1 MNIGIGATI
10 KHHPY
15 AAAGIAVGGLFLLLV
30 LMRSSGGTVQD
41 NSAST
46 LQTIAAANAQQSQ
59 LAAQV
64 GASQSAIASQNY
76 QANLAAQVQ
85 NNQVVAAGQ
94 TATYQTDAQLIAALA
109 ANQTQQQ
116 ATQAQLVATGMQV
129 NLQAQQN
136 YLTADTADRGIAAQL
151 AAMGIQFNSQDLANQ
166 LSAQVTQHQ
175 QDTQL
180 SGLQAQIQEMYSQSL
195 LENQTYQ
202 HQMDTSL
209 AATENTN
216 ASNLA
221 AYNSQVAYQTN
232 LANLQGDLTKQQIQS
247 TTDLTSQGIWAQLQA
262 ILGQQ
267 TTDQQGQQLQYNYAS
282 TVAQNQYNLN
292 NQIVGMVG
300 QAGLNHGT
308 QSLENSLTAI
318 LSGVM
323 NQPQIGVAAESSAAS
338 QAQSTASMWS
348 NITSAIASAAAS
360 IGGGLFKPIATPVMN
375 YAAR

>member
-30 LMRSSGGTVQD
+30 LMRSSGGAVQD

-64 GASQSAIASQNY
+64 GAQQSAIASTNY

-85 NNQVVAAGQ
+85 NNQVVAASSA
-94 TATYQTDAQLIAALA
+94 ATYQTDAQLIAALA

-116 ATQAQLVATGMQV
+116 ATNAQLTATGMQV

-151 AAMGIQFNSQDLANQ
+151 AAMGIQADSQDLANQ

-180 SGLQAQIQEMYSQSL
+180 AGLQAQTNEMLQQST

-202 HQMDTSL
+202 YQMATNL

-216 ASNLA
+216 QTNLD

-232 LANLQGDLTKQQIQS
+232 LANLQGALTQQQIAS
-247 TTDLTSQGIWAQLQA
+247 TTTLTSQGIWSQLQA

-267 TTDQQGQQLQYNYAS
+267 TTDQQGQQLQYNYAT
-282 TVAQNQYNLN
+282 TVANNQNNVN
-292 NQIVGMVG
+292 NQILNMVG
-300 QAGLNHGT
+300 AAGLNHGT

-318 LSGVM
+318 LSGVL
-323 NQPQIGVAAESSAAS
+323 NQPQIGVAAENTTAVND
-338 QAQSTASMWS
+338 QSTASMWS
-348 NITSAIASAAAS
+348 NITNSIAGLAS
-360 IGGGLFKPIATPVMN
+360 TVAGGLFNKLPQQVVKIA
-375 YAAR
+375 

>member
-30 LMRSSGGTVQD
+30 LMRSSGGAVQD

-64 GASQSAIASQNY
+64 GAQQSAIASTNY

-85 NNQVVAAGQ
+85 NNQVVAAGNA
-94 TATYQTDAQLIAALA
+94 ATYQTDAQLIAALA

-116 ATQAQLVATGMQV
+116 ATNAQLTATGMQV

-151 AAMGIQFNSQDLANQ
+151 AAMGIQADSQDLANQ

-180 SGLQAQIQEMYSQSL
+180 AGLQAQTNEMLQQST

-202 HQMDTSL
+202 YQMATQL

-216 ASNLA
+216 QTNLD

-232 LANLQGDLTKQQIQS
+232 LANLQGALTQQQIAS
-247 TTDLTSQGIWAQLQA
+247 TTTLTSQGIWAQLQA

-267 TTDQQGQQLQYNYAS
+267 TTDQQGQQLQYNYAT
-282 TVAQNQYNLN
+282 TVANNQNNVN
-292 NQIVGMVG
+292 NQILNMVG
-300 QAGLNHGT
+300 AAGLNHGT

-318 LSGVM
+318 LSGVL
-323 NQPQIGVAAESSAAS
+323 NQPQIGVAAENTTAVND
-338 QAQSTASMWS
+338 QSTASMWS
-348 NITSAIASAAAS
+348 NITNSIAGLAS
-360 IGGGLFKPIATPVMN
+360 TVAGGLFNKLPQQVVKIA
-375 YAAR
+375 

>member
-30 LMRSSGGTVQD
+30 LMRSSGGAVQD

-64 GASQSAIASQNY
+64 GAQQSAIASTNY

-85 NNQVVAAGQ
+85 NNQVVAAGNA
-94 TATYQTDAQLIAALA
+94 ATYQTDAQLIAALA

-116 ATQAQLVATGMQV
+116 ATQAQLTATGMQV

-151 AAMGIQFNSQDLANQ
+151 AAMGIQADSQDLANQ

-180 SGLQAQIQEMYSQSL
+180 AGLQAQTNEMLQQST

-202 HQMDTSL
+202 YQMATQL

-216 ASNLA
+216 QTNLD

-232 LANLQGDLTKQQIQS
+232 LADLQGALTQQQIAS
-247 TTDLTSQGIWAQLQA
+247 TTTLTSQGIWSQLQA

-267 TTDQQGQQLQYNYAS
+267 TTDQQGQQLQYNYAT
-282 TVAQNQYNLN
+282 TVAN
-292 NQIVGMVG
+292 NQNNVNNQVLNMVNA
-300 QAGLNHGT
+300 AGLNHGT

-318 LSGVM
+318 LSGVL
-323 NQPQIGVAAESSAAS
+323 NQPQIGVAAESATAS
-338 QAQSTASMWS
+338 SDASTASMWS
-348 NITSAIASAAAS
+348 NITNAIAGLGST
-360 IGGGLFKPIATPVMN
+360 IGKGLFSPLPTQTVKIA
-375 YAAR
+375 

>member
-1 MNIGIGATI
+1 VTIGIGATI

-64 GASQSAIASQNY
+64 GAQQSAIASTNY

-85 NNQVVAAGQ
+85 NNQVVAASSA
-94 TATYQTDAQLIAALA
+94 ATYQTDAQLIAALA

-116 ATQAQLVATGMQV
+116 ATNAQLTATGMQV

-151 AAMGIQFNSQDLANQ
+151 AAMGIQADSQDLANQ

-180 SGLQAQIQEMYSQSL
+180 AGLQAQTNEMLQQST

-202 HQMDTSL
+202 YQMATNL

-216 ASNLA
+216 QTNLD

-232 LANLQGDLTKQQIQS
+232 LANLQGSLTQQQIKS

-267 TTDQQGQQLQYNYAS
+267 TTDQQGQQLQYNYAT
-282 TVAQNQYNLN
+282 TVAN
-292 NQIVGMVG
+292 NQNSVNNQVLNMVNA
-300 QAGLNHGT
+300 AGLNHGT

-318 LSGVM
+318 LSGVL
-323 NQPQIGVAAESSAAS
+323 NQPQIGVAAEGSAAS
-338 QAQSTASMWS
+338 QTQSTASMWS
-348 NITSAIASAAAS
+348 NITNSIAGLAS
-360 IGGGLFKPIATPVMN
+360 TVAGGLFNKIPQQVVKIA
-375 YAAR
+375 